1 MQGTIK
7 ITLPEERFSSI
18 DYFLEEVE
26 RLEEVIGKVTGIKLT
41 VSSYNRMK
49 QDLYIYQDTN
59 ENGEYEKWVGE
70 ETTIGDKYYPPLTYF
85 LSKQNNGEA
94 LVKRIKYGEKVFEFQ
109 SESNYN
115 VIIDY

>member
-1 MQGTIK
+1 MQEIIK
-7 ITLPEERFSSI
+7 ITVPKKRFSPI

-26 RLEEVIGKVTGIKLT
+26 GLGEVRGIKLT

-49 QDLYIYQDTN
+49 QDPYIYQDTN
-59 ENGEYEKWVGE
+59 ENDKYEKWVGE

-85 LSKQNNGEA
+85 LSKQNDGEA
-94 LVKRIKYGEKVFEFQ
+94 LVKRIEYGEKVFEFQ
-109 SESNYN
+109 SEFNYN